1 MKKLIILLLL
11 LPFLGCEKEAISQNK
26 SSEKYNI
33 LAIGTD
39 TAQGRIIYSAGD
51 GLTIQS
57 NAISIVIS
65 DTSEWVNPGFKD
77 HGYTS
82 EIKPKKKLTEQ
93 QIIKNAHIDFIKEYI
108 SFVIHGLI
116 EIDGHV
122 FLNDTCKSPV
132 VYKADLDGI
141 TIIKDG
147 IKYKHRKCNISGCN
161 IIHLEPID
169 TYLTDPIFK
178 SVLHC
183 TPNID
188 QVPMQIGSDL
198 KIINP

>member
-11 LPFLGCEKEAISQNK
+11 LPFFGCEKEAISQNK
-26 SSEKYNI
+26 SSGHYNV
-33 LAIGTD
+33 LAIGRD
-39 TAQGRIIYSAGD
+39 Q
-51 GLTIQS
+51 LNIQR
-57 NAISIVIS
+57 
-65 DTSEWVNPGFKD
+65 
-77 HGYTS
+77 
-82 EIKPKKKLTEQ
+82 PKEKLTEQ
-93 QIIKNAHIDFIKEYI
+93 QIIKNTHIYFTKEYI

-116 EIDGHV
+116 EIDGHI

-132 VYKADLDGI
+132 IYKSDLDEI

-147 IKYKHRKCNISGCN
+147 AKYKHRKCNIKGCN

-169 TYLTDPIFK
+169 IYLTDPIFK

-183 TPNID
+183 TPNIY

-198 KIINP
+198 KIITP

>member
-11 LPFLGCEKEAISQNK
+11 LPFFGCEKEAISQNK
-26 SSEKYNI
+26 SSEHYNI
-33 LAIGTD
+33 LAIGMD
-39 TAQGRIIYSAGD
+39 TVSYSAGD
-51 GLTIQS
+51 GLTIQN
-57 NAISIVIS
+57 NAISITIS
-65 DTSEWVNPGFKD
+65 DTSEWVNPVLKD
-77 HGYTS
+77 RGYTL

-93 QIIKNAHIDFIKEYI
+93 QIIKNTHIYFTKEYI

-122 FLNDTCKSPV
+122 FLNNTCKSPV

-147 IKYKHRKCNISGCN
+147 IKYKHRKCNIKGCN

-169 TYLTDPIFK
+169 THLTDPIFK
-178 SVLHC
+178 SGLYI
-183 TPNID
+183 TPSID
-188 QVPMQIGSDL
+188 HMPIQIGSDL
-198 KIINP
+198 KIVTP

>member
-11 LPFLGCEKEAISQNK
+11 LPFFGCEKEAISQPSK
-26 SSEKYNI
+26 
-33 LAIGTD
+33 AD
-39 TAQGRIIYSAGD
+39 TVRNRIIYSAGD
-51 GLTIQS
+51 GLTIQN
-57 NAISIVIS
+57 NATSITIS
-65 DTSEWVNPGFKD
+65 DTSEWVNTVFKD
-77 HGYTS
+77 RGYTL

-93 QIIKNAHIDFIKEYI
+93 QIIKNNHIDFVKEYI

-147 IKYKHRKCNISGCN
+147 IKYKHRKCNINGCN

-178 SVLHC
+178 SRLYV
-183 TPNID
+183 TPNMDHMPI
-188 QVPMQIGSDL
+188 QIGSDL
-198 KIINP
+198 KIITP